1 MQEQNDNRTE
11 PRALFTRIETDT
23 PIEATEQAVQTRLV
37 ETQPQVDETGDL
49 PDDPQEI
56 QPEIVDVSHLSVQQE
71 QPVKMAKFQH
81 INPGFFPQNKEPTL
95 TINERTVSVNAAA
108 VRLFPDVD
116 YMEILINEEDQQVGF
131 EPSDELNVRAYKWAR
146 EKDGK
151 RYATKRSGQLFVLC
165 ICEIMGWDYNKRY
178 KIRGKK
184 VPSDRGEEI
193 LLFDLKPGHG
203 VPKPAPGEK
212 GTGLVS
218 ILTGW
223 DGTFGPAYDEGGGSL
238 HIDKF
243 EKFSVF
249 SLKKGWVQDEA
260 KRTNTNQSMEGQGNS
275 SQGGEGREDR
285 VQNDGTQSANMQAK
299 DAPPE
304 ARDEE

>member
-1 MQEQNDNRTE
+1 MQEQNDHH
-11 PRALFTRIETDT
+11 
-23 PIEATEQAVQTRLV
+23 TEQNSLFASLGSDTTIDAADQAAPATPVKSQFSG
-37 ETQPQVDETGDL
+37 EETGEL
-49 PDDPQEI
+49 LGNPQEA
-56 QPEIVDVSHLSVQQE
+56 QPVIIDVTHLKTQQE

-81 INPGFFPQNKEPTL
+81 VNPGFFPQNKEPTL
-95 TINERTVSVNAAA
+95 TINERIVSVNAAA

-151 RYATKRSGQLFVLC
+151 RYATQRSGQPFVLC

-203 VPKPAPGEK
+203 LPKPAPGEK
-212 GTGLVS
+212 RNGRPT

-223 DGTFGPAYDEGGGSL
+223 DGTFGPAYDDGGGSL

-243 EKFSVF
+243 DKFAVF
-249 SLKKGWVQDEA
+249 SLKKGWVQEDE
-260 KRTNTNQSMEGQGNS
+260 KTTGSDRTTEEENSGIQAGDGQDKNA
-275 SQGGEGREDR
+275 
-285 VQNDGTQSANMQAK
+285 QNGCEQKTIIQEE
-299 DAPPE
+299 DAPHE
-304 ARDEE
+304 AGDEE

>member
-1 MQEQNDNRTE
+1 MQEQNDNRTD
-11 PRALFTRIETDT
+11 PRTRLGSFETDT
-23 PIEATEQAVQTRLV
+23 PSEEDEQAVKATPV
-37 ETQPQVDETGDL
+37 ETQFSGDEIGER
-49 PDDPQEI
+49 PDISQEI
-56 QPEIVDVSHLSVQQE
+56 QPEIVDLSHLSAQQE

-81 INPGFFPQNKEPTL
+81 VNPGFFPQNKEPTL

-146 EKDGK
+146 EKGGK
-151 RYATKRSGQLFVLC
+151 RYATQRSGQPFVLC

-212 GTGLVS
+212 GNGRPT

-243 EKFSVF
+243 EKFAVF
-249 SLKKGWVQDEA
+249 SLKKGWVQDGEKQTDVA
-260 KRTNTNQSMEGQGNS
+260 QPSEGQSNS
-275 SQGGEGREDR
+275 SPEGDGRE
-285 VQNDGTQSANMQAK
+285 NKA
-299 DAPPE
+299 
-304 ARDEE
+304 

>member
-1 MQEQNDNRTE
+1 MQEQNDNRTD
-11 PRALFTRIETDT
+11 PRTLLGSFETDT
-23 PIEATEQAVQTRLV
+23 VNEEDELAVKATPV
-37 ETQPQVDETGDL
+37 ETQFSGDEIGER
-49 PDDPQEI
+49 PEI
-56 QPEIVDVSHLSVQQE
+56 SQKILPEIVDLSHLSAQQE

-81 INPGFFPQNKEPTL
+81 VNPGFFPQNKEPTL

-146 EKDGK
+146 EKGGK
-151 RYATKRSGQLFVLC
+151 RYATQRPGQPFVLC

-212 GTGLVS
+212 GNGRPT

-243 EKFSVF
+243 EKFAVF
-249 SLKKGWVQDEA
+249 SLKKGWVQDGEKQTDA
-260 KRTNTNQSMEGQGNS
+260 AEPTEGQSNS
-275 SQGGEGREDR
+275 SPEGDGRE
-285 VQNDGTQSANMQAK
+285 NKA
-299 DAPPE
+299 
-304 ARDEE
+304 

>member
-1 MQEQNDNRTE
+1 MQEQNNQHTVQST
-11 PRALFTRIETDT
+11 LFTSVESDKPTETGEQAAEPVSVGSPLSDDEVEGNSDT
-23 PIEATEQAVQTRLV
+23 PK
-37 ETQPQVDETGDL
+37 
-49 PDDPQEI
+49 EI
-56 QPEIVDVSHLSVQQE
+56 KPVIVDVSHLAMQQE
-71 QPVKMAKFQH
+71 QPVKMANFQH

-95 TINERTVSVNAAA
+95 TISERTVSVNAAA
-108 VRLFPDVD
+108 VRLFPNVD
-116 YMEILINEEDQQVGF
+116 YMEILINEEDQLVGF

-151 RYATKRSGQLFVLC
+151 RYAAQRSGQPFVLC

-203 VPKPAPGEK
+203 LPKPVPGEK
-212 GTGLVS
+212 GNGRPT

-243 EKFSVF
+243 DKFAVF
-249 SLKKGWVQDEA
+249 SLKKGWVQGDE
-260 KRTNTNQSMEGQGNS
+260 KQSDTDQTTDGPNS
-275 SQGGEGREDR
+275 VVQGGDEHEDYAHG
-285 VQNDGTQSANMQAK
+285 DEKNM
-299 DAPPE
+299 DRRGENAPHG
-304 ARDEE
+304 AGNEE

>member
-1 MQEQNDNRTE
+1 MQEQNDNRTD
-11 PRALFTRIETDT
+11 PRTLLGSFETDT
-23 PIEATEQAVQTRLV
+23 VNEEDEQAVKATPV
-37 ETQPQVDETGDL
+37 ETQFSGNEIGERPEIS
-49 PDDPQEI
+49 QEI
-56 QPEIVDVSHLSVQQE
+56 LPEIVDLSHLSAQQQE

-81 INPGFFPQNKEPTL
+81 VNPGFFPQNKEPTL

-146 EKDGK
+146 EKGGK
-151 RYATKRSGQLFVLC
+151 RYATQRSGQPFVLC

-212 GTGLVS
+212 GNGRPT

-243 EKFSVF
+243 EKFAVF
-249 SLKKGWVQDEA
+249 SLKKGWVQDGEKQTDA
-260 KRTNTNQSMEGQGNS
+260 AEPIEGQSNS
-275 SQGGEGREDR
+275 SPEGDGRE
-285 VQNDGTQSANMQAK
+285 NKA
-299 DAPPE
+299 
-304 ARDEE
+304 

>member
-1 MQEQNDNRTE
+1 
-11 PRALFTRIETDT
+11 
-23 PIEATEQAVQTRLV
+23 
-37 ETQPQVDETGDL
+37 
-49 PDDPQEI
+49 
-56 QPEIVDVSHLSVQQE
+56 
-71 QPVKMAKFQH
+71 
-81 INPGFFPQNKEPTL
+81 
-95 TINERTVSVNAAA
+95 
-108 VRLFPDVD
+108 
-116 YMEILINEEDQQVGF
+116 MEILINEEDQQVGF

-146 EKDGK
+146 EKGGK
-151 RYATKRSGQLFVLC
+151 RYATQRSGQPFVLC

-212 GTGLVS
+212 GNGRPT

-243 EKFSVF
+243 EKFAVF
-249 SLKKGWVQDEA
+249 SLKKGWVQDGEKQTDA
-260 KRTNTNQSMEGQGNS
+260 AEPTEGQSNS
-275 SQGGEGREDR
+275 SPEGDGRE
-285 VQNDGTQSANMQAK
+285 NK
-299 DAPPE
+299 P
-304 ARDEE
+304 

>member
-1 MQEQNDNRTE
+1 MQEQNDNRTD
-11 PRALFTRIETDT
+11 PRTLLGSFETDT
-23 PIEATEQAVQTRLV
+23 PSEEDEHAVKATPVQS
-37 ETQPQVDETGDL
+37 QFSGDEIGER
-49 PDDPQEI
+49 PEISQEI
-56 QPEIVDVSHLSVQQE
+56 LPEIVDLSHLSAQQE

-81 INPGFFPQNKEPTL
+81 VNPGFFPQNKEPTL

-146 EKDGK
+146 EKGGK
-151 RYATKRSGQLFVLC
+151 RYATQRSGQPFVLC

-212 GTGLVS
+212 GNGRPT

-243 EKFSVF
+243 EKFAVF
-249 SLKKGWVQDEA
+249 SLKKGWVQDGEKQTDA
-260 KRTNTNQSMEGQGNS
+260 AEPIEGQSNS
-275 SQGGEGREDR
+275 SPEGDGRE
-285 VQNDGTQSANMQAK
+285 NKA
-299 DAPPE
+299 
-304 ARDEE
+304 

>member
-1 MQEQNDNRTE
+1 
-11 PRALFTRIETDT
+11 
-23 PIEATEQAVQTRLV
+23 
-37 ETQPQVDETGDL
+37 
-49 PDDPQEI
+49 
-56 QPEIVDVSHLSVQQE
+56 
-71 QPVKMAKFQH
+71 MAKFQH
-81 INPGFFPQNKEPTL
+81 VNPGFFPQNKEPTL

-146 EKDGK
+146 EKGGK
-151 RYATKRSGQLFVLC
+151 RYATQRSGQPFVLC

-212 GTGLVS
+212 GNGRPT

-243 EKFSVF
+243 EKFAVF
-249 SLKKGWVQDEA
+249 SLKKGWVQDGEKQTDA
-260 KRTNTNQSMEGQGNS
+260 AEPIEGQSNS
-275 SQGGEGREDR
+275 SPEGDGRE
-285 VQNDGTQSANMQAK
+285 NKA
-299 DAPPE
+299 
-304 ARDEE
+304 

>member
-1 MQEQNDNRTE
+1 MQEQNDNRTD
-11 PRALFTRIETDT
+11 PRTLLGSFETDT
-23 PIEATEQAVQTRLV
+23 PSEEDEHAVKATPV
-37 ETQPQVDETGDL
+37 ESQFSGDEIGER
-49 PDDPQEI
+49 PEISQEI
-56 QPEIVDVSHLSVQQE
+56 QPEIVDLSHLSAQQE

-81 INPGFFPQNKEPTL
+81 VNPGFFPQNKEPTL

-146 EKDGK
+146 EKGGK
-151 RYATKRSGQLFVLC
+151 RYATQRSGQPFVLC

-212 GTGLVS
+212 GNGRPT

-243 EKFSVF
+243 EKFAVF
-249 SLKKGWVQDEA
+249 SLKKGWVQDGEKQTDA
-260 KRTNTNQSMEGQGNS
+260 AEPAEGQSNS
-275 SQGGEGREDR
+275 SPEGDGRE
-285 VQNDGTQSANMQAK
+285 NKA
-299 DAPPE
+299 
-304 ARDEE
+304 